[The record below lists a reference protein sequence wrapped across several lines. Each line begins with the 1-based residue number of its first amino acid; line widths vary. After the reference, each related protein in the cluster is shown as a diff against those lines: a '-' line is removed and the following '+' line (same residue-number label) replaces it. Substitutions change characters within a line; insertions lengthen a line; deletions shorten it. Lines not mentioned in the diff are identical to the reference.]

1 LKSLQKDLTCVD
13 IPWIPVGNAN
23 TRYLINEIVTGEE
36 SDINPAGGRISHFEL
51 YLLAMQQAG
60 CDTVVIEQ
68 LIQNLKTGKSIQQS
82 IPLND
87 APAAAI
93 IFLNH
98 TLEIAMHA
106 EPHIKAAVFTFGRE
120 DLIPDMFLS
129 LVKELNQRFEGQ
141 FDLFAYY
148 LERHIEVDGDHHSKL
163 ALEMTADLCGD
174 DDVKWHEAGIA
185 VCEALQ
191 SRIELWDAIYISNKT
206 IQQNLMAT
214 A

>member
-1 LKSLQKDLTCVD
+1 
-13 IPWIPVGNAN
+13 
-23 TRYLINEIVTGEE
+23 
-36 SDINPAGGRISHFEL
+36 
-51 YLLAMQQAG
+51 MQQAG